1 MHALPSGCWRW
12 DADSGG
18 SPAAKDSSQLDQLA
32 NAEICDD
39 IDDIIANGADTLRA
53 GASAVD
59 VVEPTAGFR
68 AGSLMTKFGADGR
81 VEAINLAWRCSLLA
95 LP

>member
-1 MHALPSGCWRW
+1 MVRRRRKI
-12 DADSGG
+12 
-18 SPAAKDSSQLDQLA
+18 AASWTILA

-39 IDDIIANGADTLRA
+39 IDDIIANGADTLRT
-53 GASAVD
+53 GASAAD

-95 LP
+95 LPEPA